1 MVTLDQS
8 LEAELAAMKAAGT
21 LKELRHITGAMDT
34 EVDMEEAGH
43 ALVLSSN
50 NYLGLAN
57 HPEVI
62 EAGCA
67 ALRRYG
73 AGTASVR
80 FICGTFSIHTE
91 IEAAIARLHR
101 TEASLTYVS

>member
-67 ALRRYG
+67 ALMSSWRPVCRWLPLVRCWSRL
-73 AGTASVR
+73 AG
-80 FICGTFSIHTE
+80 CC
-91 IEAAIARLHR
+91 
-101 TEASLTYVS
+101 